1 MGTLSTRNH
10 TCDNDCSNCDFNNEC
25 DHVNYEQ
32 SGFAF
37 DLDTENID
45 WDNIPEVD
53 IEPETSETLNNSN
66 VLQKKA
72 QPNLQEIEIA
82 DRKEELEKKKSQR
95 IINEFLKSYSAKLLK
110 WSLIAIIVLY
120 ILDTIISICGLKNSD
135 FADRLFTLL
144 QMIITTIIG
153 YLIGSNQEKE

>member
-1 MGTLSTRNH
+1 MGILLKKNH
-10 TCDNDCSNCDFNNEC
+10 ICDNNCPSCDKRDEC
-25 DHVNYEQ
+25 DHVNYKQ
-32 SGFAF
+32 FGFAF
-37 DLDTENID
+37 DLDAENID

-53 IEPETSETLNNSN
+53 VEPNTSDYLTQNEDLHRDPIS
-66 VLQKKA
+66 K
-72 QPNLQEIEIA
+72 LQEIEIA
-82 DRKEELEKKKSQR
+82 DKKEELEKKKSQR

-120 ILDTIISICGLKNSD
+120 ILDMIISTCGLKNSE